1 MTAETSARSSLA
13 ERYASALFELADEG
27 KQLDGVAGDL
37 RNLRQAF
44 EESADLRRL
53 INSPVL
59 SRDAQSKAIQAVAQ
73 ALKLAPLTANFIG
86 VVSQKRRLATLPA
99 IITAFLTEL
108 SRRRGE
114 TTVEVTSATP
124 LNEQQ
129 QAKLAEVLRGMVGSN
144 KVTINARVDRDIL
157 GGLVVKVGSRMF
169 DSSIRTKLQRLQLAM
184 KGVG

>member
-1 MTAETSARSSLA
+1 MTAEASGRSSLA
-13 ERYASALFELADEG
+13 ARYANALFELADEA

-37 RNLRQAF
+37 ATLRKALD
-44 EESADLRRL
+44 ESADLNRL

-59 SRDAQSKAIQAVAQ
+59 SRDVQSKAIQAVVQ
-73 ALKLAPLTANFIG
+73 ALKLAPLTANFISL
-86 VVSQKRRLATLPA
+86 VAQKRRLAALPA
-99 IITAFLTEL
+99 MISAFLAEL

-114 TTVEVTSATP
+114 TKAEVVSATP
-124 LNEQQ
+124 LSEQQ
-129 QAKLAEVLRGMVGSN
+129 QAKLVEVLRGMVGS
-144 KVTINARVDRDIL
+144 KVTIDARVDREIL

>member
-1 MTAETSARSSLA
+1 MTAQASSRSSLA

-37 RNLRQAF
+37 KNLRQAF
-44 EESADLRRL
+44 NESDDLRRL

-59 SRDAQSKAIQAVAQ
+59 SREAQSKAIQAVAQ
-73 ALKLAPLTANFIG
+73 ALKLAPLTANFIAI
-86 VVSQKRRLATLPA
+86 VSQKRRLAALPS
-99 IITAFLTEL
+99 IITAFLAEL

-114 TTVEVTSATP
+114 TTAEVVSATP
-124 LNEQQ
+124 LSEAQ
-129 QAKLAEVLRGMVGSN
+129 QAKLAEMLRGMVGN
-144 KVTINARVDRDIL
+144 KVTIDAKVDRDIL

-169 DSSIRTKLQRLQLAM
+169 DSSLRTKLQRLQLAM

>member
-1 MTAETSARSSLA
+1 MSADASGRSSLA

-37 RNLRQAF
+37 GSLRKALD
-44 EESADLRRL
+44 ESADLKRL
-53 INSPVL
+53 INSPIL
-59 SRDAQSKAIQAVAQ
+59 GRDVQGKAMAAIAQ
-73 ALKLAPLTANFIG
+73 ALKLAPLTSNFISLVASKG
-86 VVSQKRRLATLPA
+86 RLAALPA
-99 IITAFLTEL
+99 MINAFLAEL

-114 TTVEVTSATP
+114 TTADVVSATP
-124 LNEQQ
+124 LSEQQ
-129 QAKLAEVLRGMVGSN
+129 QAKLAEVLRGMVGS

-157 GGLVVKVGSRMF
+157 GGLIVKVGSRMF

>member
-1 MTAETSARSSLA
+1 MTAEASGRSSLA
-13 ERYASALFELADEG
+13 ERYASALFDLADEA

-37 RNLRQAF
+37 GALRRALD
-44 EESADLRRL
+44 ESADLRRL

-59 SRDAQSKAIQAVAQ
+59 TREAQSKAIQAVAQ

-86 VVSQKRRLATLPA
+86 LVAQKRRLAALPA
-99 IITAFLTEL
+99 MINAFLAEL

-114 TTVEVTSATP
+114 TTAEVVSATP
-124 LNEQQ
+124 LSEAQ
-129 QAKLAEVLRGMVGSN
+129 QAKLAEVLRGMVGS
-144 KVTINARVDRDIL
+144 KVTIDARVDRDIL
-157 GGLVVKVGSRMF
+157 GGLVVKIGSRMF